1 MGNVWLR
8 RRVLCYAH
16 QGGAS
21 EGPSSTL
28 FAIEQ
33 AIRNGASAIEL
44 DVHQSADGV
53 LVVCHDSTLDRT
65 TNLRGAIA
73 TYRYG
78 EIAAADNAYWF
89 VPGRGAVGDEPASAY
104 PYRGRA
110 ADDLHFRIATLE
122 SVLAEFPGIPLNLDI
137 KQSAPAVAPYEGA
150 LAELLLRYGRVDD
163 VIVTS
168 FSDRSIKV
176 FHEIAPPIGTAP
188 GTSALTMIVQSIRGG
203 VAVGPELLDGHVALQ
218 VPLKIAGVSLV
229 DERLVSVAHDLKL
242 ALHVWTVD
250 DVADMHQ
257 LVGLGVDGIMTD
269 VPSVL
274 AAVLRRYGAAAAD
287 A

>member
-1 MGNVWLR
+1 
-8 RRVLCYAH
+8 
-16 QGGAS
+16 
-21 EGPSSTL
+21 
-28 FAIEQ
+28 
-33 AIRNGASAIEL
+33 
-44 DVHQSADGV
+44 
-53 LVVCHDSTLDRT
+53 
-65 TNLRGAIA
+65 
-73 TYRYG
+73 
-78 EIAAADNAYWF
+78 
-89 VPGRGAVGDEPASAY
+89 
-104 PYRGRA
+104 
-110 ADDLHFRIATLE
+110 
-122 SVLAEFPGIPLNLDI
+122 
-137 KQSAPAVAPYEGA
+137 
-150 LAELLLRYGRVDD
+150 
-163 VIVTS
+163 
-168 FSDRSIKV
+168 
-176 FHEIAPPIGTAP
+176 
-188 GTSALTMIVQSIRGG
+188 MIVQSIRGG